1 MLPSPGAAR
10 GTPRGSRS
18 APSSLG
24 EGLFAESGDGA
35 SSEGGEAPGSPAS
48 AGLDA
53 PASAGLDAPA
63 SAGSPPGPPLGRTK
77 SKPEEV
83 LSVGLTKIGLT
94 DPKLQAGI
102 IIVLLITGFVLLLT
116 FVVPNLYNL
125 MEKLLDEGE
134 ATFGEFAVVLIVGAL
149 AVLCANP
156 VPGSHMTLLFIA
168 FHWGVPVDPDD
179 PHSGGACESQGA
191 WFLSKRAVCFMHGTF
206 FLYVVYCIA
215 MVVNFMWLRNCC
227 GTKAN
232 AYARRKGGDYVVA
245 VDSVISAGG
254 WQTFQAMLLLRM
266 TPVPIGLQTLTL
278 SVTSIG
284 APLYR
289 EAAPPGSSKRPLRVG
304 WPYMGAGLL
313 GMSPTCPRP
322 LARGQRRPLAVLTR
336 GNFADRQHQ
345 DGGVRL
351 LARRQRQRARQA
363 GARHRLGGG
372 RRHRAGDH
380 DDWAGRNHRHH
391 PRGGRVVR
399 LPPAPPPKPLPHVRL
414 S

>member
-1 MLPSPGAAR
+1 MLPSPGASR

-35 SSEGGEAPGSPAS
+35 SLDGEGGEAPGS
-48 AGLDA
+48 

-191 WFLSKRAVCFMHGTF
+191 WFLSKRAVCFMHGAF
-206 FLYVVYCIA
+206 FLFVVYCIA

-313 GMSPTCPRP
+313 GTSPTCPHP
-322 LARGQRRPLAVLTR
+322 PA
-336 GNFADRQHQ
+336 
-345 DGGVRL
+345 
-351 LARRQRQRARQA
+351 RARPTQA
-363 GARHRLGGG
+363 
-372 RRHRAGDH
+372 
-380 DDWAGRNHRHH
+380 AGRADTRQFC
-391 PRGGRVVR
+391 RQATSRWR
-399 LPPAPPPKPLPHVRL
+399 CSIACSASTSRSSTSWRTAPPRRRTTTP
-414 S
+414 SW